1 MNIHLNQ
8 KKKHST
14 RVYMPLIKLT
24 IDIIVVRKLRK
35 KKKKSIFTKKLK
47 LSELEKANV
56 DSAVIFFASSLK
68 IRDME
73 K

>member
-1 MNIHLNQ
+1 MHLI
-8 KKKHST
+8 
-14 RVYMPLIKLT
+14 RLPLT

-35 KKKKSIFTKKLK
+35 KKKKKSIFAKKLK
-47 LSELEKANV
+47 LSEFEKANV